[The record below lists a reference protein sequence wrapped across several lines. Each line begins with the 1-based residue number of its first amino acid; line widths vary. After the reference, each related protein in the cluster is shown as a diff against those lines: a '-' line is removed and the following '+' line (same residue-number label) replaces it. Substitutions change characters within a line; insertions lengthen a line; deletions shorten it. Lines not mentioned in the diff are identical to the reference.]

1 MTGPSLHGATAS
13 GWWPFHLVWTWWSW
27 NIPADLREMLL
38 YPFIRQAFEAG
49 TIIAVL
55 SGVVSY
61 LVVLRRSSFAAHA
74 LGHVGF
80 SGAAAAVLYAVQ
92 PFWGLLL
99 FTTVSGGGIALLGKK
114 AAHRDVEIGTVLAFM
129 LGLGLMFLA
138 FYQGFATQV
147 YSILFGDIVAID
159 QAQVWLTLYAAIAVL
174 GVLAFVYRQ
183 LLFASLD
190 EEVAEAKGIHT
201 MLLGLVFMLALAV
214 VISVAVTVIGVLLI
228 FALAV
233 TPAATAIRIVRRPWQ
248 AILVSVSIALFATW
262 AGIFIAFWEVE
273 PTSFFIVTIAFVIYA
288 IARALPVNSG
298 VAVPVQATTAPPA
311 RAIPL
316 HPQGAPPFS
325 LPVEQP
331 LSSTPD
337 SEGA

>member
-1 MTGPSLHGATAS
+1 MSGLTTGRWAS
-13 GWWPFHLVWTWWSW
+13 SWWPFHLVWSWWSW
-27 NIPADLREMLL
+27 NLPADLREELL
-38 YPFIRQAFEAG
+38 YPFMRQAFEAG
-49 TIIAVL
+49 TIIAIL
-55 SGVVSY
+55 SGIVGY

-80 SGAAAAVLYAVQ
+80 SGAAAAVLFAVN

-159 QAQVWLTLYAAIAVL
+159 QAQVWLTLFSAVAVL
-174 GVLAFVYRQ
+174 VVLFLVYRQ

-190 EEVAEAKGIHT
+190 EEVAEAKGMHT
-201 MLLGLVFMLALAV
+201 MLLGVIFMLSLAV
-214 VISVAVTVIGVLLI
+214 VIAVAVTVIGVLLI

-233 TPAATAIRIVRRPWQ
+233 TPAATAVRLVRRPLH
-248 AILVSVSIALFATW
+248 AIIVAVAIALFATW

-273 PTSFFIVTIAFVIYA
+273 PTSFFIVTIAFVIYV

-298 VAVPVQATTAPPA
+298 AVPPASSVSAPPV
-311 RAIPL
+311 RAVPM
-316 HPQGAPPFS
+316 HPAGAPPLA
-325 LPVEQP
+325 LPIEASAVA
-331 LSSTPD
+331 PD
-337 SEGA
+337 ESRFV

>member
-1 MTGPSLHGATAS
+1 MTGPSFYGGAAA

-27 NIPADLREMLL
+27 NLPADLHEMLL

-55 SGVVSY
+55 AGVVSY

-80 SGAAAAVLYAVQ
+80 SGAAAAVLFAVA

-99 FTTVSGGGIALLGKK
+99 FTTVSGGGIALLGKR

-129 LGLGLMFLA
+129 LALGLMFLS

-147 YSILFGDIVAID
+147 YSILFGDIVAIN
-159 QAQVWLTLYAAIAVL
+159 QAQVWLTLYAAVAVL

-190 EEVAEAKGIHT
+190 EEVAEAKGMHT

-214 VISVAVTVIGVLLI
+214 VISIAVTVIGVLLI

-233 TPAATAIRIVRRPWQ
+233 TPAATAVRLVRRPLH
-248 AILVSVSIALFATW
+248 AILVAVGIALFATW

-273 PTSFFIVTIAFVIYA
+273 PTSFFIVVIVFGIYA
-288 IARALPVNSG
+288 ISRALPVNSG
-298 VAVPVQATTAPPA
+298 AVAPSPLATSPPA
-311 RAIPL
+311 RAIPM
-316 HPQGAPPFS
+316 HPQGAAPFS
-325 LPVEQP
+325 LPVEAP
-331 LSSTPD
+331 ASSG
-337 SEGA
+337 SETEPA